1 MEEIILDLVVKKG
14 EEYSLKTIIN
24 LFGDVQ
30 CLVTGNGK
38 LEVILYSPTEN
49 SETLLSKE
57 KKSSV
62 HKRNGEK
69 YISLN
74 IYDIPYHL
82 KIVSINHVK
91 EQVNID
97 KFIPETKCG
106 FVRDHGK
113 SVLVFDIRNSGE
125 VSGIKS
131 VTIVVV
137 NAYRNKII
145 MPLGFIVESIED
157 FFKILN

>member
-1 MEEIILDLVVKKG
+1 MAK
-14 EEYSLKTIIN
+14 
-24 LFGDVQ
+24 
-30 CLVTGNGK
+30 
-38 LEVILYSPTEN
+38 N

-97 KFIPETKCG
+97 KFIPEAKCG